1 MKDILKPAEYAQTA
15 VDEYK
20 KLFGGDCTAI
30 ILYGSAAGGDFN
42 PKTSDVNL
50 LIILSSMEPQ
60 LIAKSAAVQ
69 AKLFKLR
76 FAQPLFLDKYYIE
89 HSADSYPME
98 FLEMK
103 NCHQVLFGEDILAP
117 VTIDP
122 AHLRLQVERE
132 LKGKYLHLVH
142 EFTNAKKSRKAL
154 HGLIELSLKSFAPVF
169 RALLFIQGHPVPQNR
184 KHLLSAIET
193 ALALQD
199 RPLQNAADA
208 LVKGSVAELERSFHP
223 YAASVKQLID
233 IIDHK

>member
-1 MKDILKPAEYAQTA
+1 MKEIVKPAEYAKTA

-20 KLFGGDCTAI
+20 KLYGADCKAV

-42 PKTSDVNL
+42 PKTSDLNL
-50 LIILSSMEPQ
+50 LILLASMEPQ
-60 LIAKSAAVQ
+60 LVAKSAGIQ

-76 FAQPLFLDKYYIE
+76 FAKPLFLDKYYIE

-98 FLEMK
+98 FLDMK
-103 NCHQVLFGEDILAP
+103 NCHQVLFGEDILAA

-122 AHLRLQVERE
+122 LHLRLQVERE

-142 EFTNAKKSRKAL
+142 EFTIAKTSRKAL
-154 HGLIELSLKSFAPVF
+154 SALVELSFKSFAPVF
-169 RALLFIQGHPVPQNR
+169 RALLYIQGHPVPQNR
-184 KHLLSAIET
+184 NHLLSAVET
-193 ALALQD
+193 ALSLKD

-208 LVKGSVAELERSFHP
+208 LVKGSGADLEQRFHP
-223 YAASVKQLID
+223 YAASVKQIID